1 MVDQSPNPERRD
13 TAAPV
18 EPVADGLGWALGTVM
33 RAYLKAAEDAVA
45 YFPGGPRG
53 YQVLEVA
60 AALAT
65 GGVRPNQATIA
76 DRLGMDRT
84 VMTHLLDSLEKQQL
98 IKRKPDPSDR
108 RSRHVSLT
116 AKGRKTLSSLST
128 RVRAAERSV
137 LPDFTAAEVAQF
149 NALLSRAAEAAAA
162 GGPATSACE
171 LAARSAEAAELA

>member
-1 MVDQSPNPERRD
+1 
-13 TAAPV
+13 
-18 EPVADGLGWALGTVM
+18 M

-60 AALAT
+60 AAIAA

-76 DRLGMDRT
+76 ERLGMDRT
-84 VMTHLLDSLEKQQL
+84 AMTHVLDSLEKQHL
-98 IKRKPDPSDR
+98 IKRKPAPSDR

-116 AKGRKTLSSLST
+116 AKGDRTLSSRTT

-137 LPDFTAAEVAQF
+137 LPDFTDAEVAQLS
-149 NALLSRAAEAAAA
+149 ALLSRAAEAAAA

-171 LAARSAEAAELA
+171 LAARAAQTAEMA